1 MNKAKVWKVCSIE
14 DAEVNPGIWKEITP
28 LIIENFPWDES
39 GYKPRT
45 EVRIF
50 YTETKLH
57 LQFKAYEQ
65 EIRAECLNMNDPV
78 CTDSCVEF
86 FFNPDPK
93 HDERYMNFEI
103 NPIGTLLLG
112 IGKDR
117 HSRTLVTDVSPE
129 IFGIIPCVARES
141 IKNYK
146 GPLWSIEYSIPFTFI
161 EQYYGKQDFQ
171 PGKKMKANFY
181 KCGDKTRY
189 PHFGCWNWIENPTP
203 DFHRPEFFGDLILG
217 D

>member
-1 MNKAKVWKVCSIE
+1 MQSHRVKFIPDSKVNSMLWDE
-14 DAEVNPGIWKEITP
+14 FNPL
-28 LIIENFPWDES
+28 LISNFPWDEN
-39 GYKPRT
+39 GYRPRT

-50 YTETKLH
+50 YTESKFY
-57 LQFKAYEQ
+57 LQFKAYEE

-93 HDERYMNFEI
+93 HDDRYMNFEI

-117 HSRTLVTDVSPE
+117 YSRTQVTDISPD
-129 IFGIIPCVARES
+129 IFHIKTSISRES
-141 IKNYK
+141 VKDYN

-161 EQYYGKQDFQ
+161 EQYYGKQDFV
-171 PGKKMKANFY
+171 PGKEIKANFY
-181 KCGDKTRY
+181 KCGDNTRY
-189 PHFGCWNWIENPTP
+189 PHFGCWNMIENPTP
-203 DFHRPEFFGDLILG
+203 DFHRPEFFGSLILG

>member
-1 MNKAKVWKVCSIE
+1 MLAVKTHKVKFISDSQIDPAVWERIS
-14 DAEVNPGIWKEITP
+14 P
-28 LIIENFPWDES
+28 LFIENYPWDDN
-39 GYKPRT
+39 GYRPET

-57 LQFKAYEQ
+57 LQFKAYEK
-65 EIRAECLNMNDPV
+65 EIRAKCLNMNDPV

-117 HSRTLVTDVSPE
+117 YSRSLISDVSANMFN
-129 IFGIIPCVARES
+129 ILTSVDREYV
-141 IKNYK
+141 KDYNK
-146 GPLWSIEYSIPFTFI
+146 PLWIVEYSIPFTFI
-161 EQYYGKQDFQ
+161 EKYYGKQDFSS
-171 PGKKMKANFY
+171 GKKMRGNFQ
-181 KCGDKTRY
+181 KCGDKTKF
-189 PHFGCWNWIENPTP
+189 PHYGCWNRIEAPEPN
-203 DFHRPEFFGDLILG
+203 FHKPECFGDFIL

>member
-1 MNKAKVWKVCSIE
+1 MQTHKVKYIADSKVDSMVW
-14 DAEVNPGIWKEITP
+14 DEISP
-28 LIIENFPWDES
+28 LLILNFPWDEN
-39 GYKPRT
+39 GYRPRT
-45 EVRIF
+45 GVRIF
-50 YTETKLH
+50 YTESRLH
-57 LQFKAYEQ
+57 LQFKAYER

-86 FFNPDPK
+86 FFNPDPE

-103 NPIGTLLLG
+103 NPIGILLLG

-117 HSRTLVTDVSPE
+117 YSRTQVTDVSPD
-129 IFGIIPCVARES
+129 IFHIKTSVNRES
-141 IKNYK
+141 IKNYN

-161 EQYYGKQDFQ
+161 EQHYGKQDFA
-171 PGKKMKANFY
+171 PGKEIKANFY

-189 PHFGCWNWIENPTP
+189 PHFGCWNMIENPTP
-203 DFHRPEFFGDLILG
+203 DFHRPEFFGSLILG